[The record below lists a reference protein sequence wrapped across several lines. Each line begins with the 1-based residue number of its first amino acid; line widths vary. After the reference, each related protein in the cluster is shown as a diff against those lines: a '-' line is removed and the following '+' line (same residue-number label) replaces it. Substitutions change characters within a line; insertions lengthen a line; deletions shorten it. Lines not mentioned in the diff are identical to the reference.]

1 MHTFGTLTKGAS
13 RVKVTNDAS
22 PLAGKLGTFVRRVT
36 QSAEAWVRMDDELPV
51 ELQSPFK
58 DGDPRKL
65 TDIVV
70 FPDEVEAVG

>member
-1 MHTFGTLTKGAS
+1 MPLNSFNKNVVRI
-13 RVKVTNDAS
+13 RVVNEAS
-22 PLAGKLGTFVRRVT
+22 PLAGKLGTFVRKVT
-36 QSAEAWVRMDDELPV
+36 RSDEAWVRMDDELPV